1 MQPVNNKLYFAGE
14 HLYHQHIGTAYGAH
28 CTRSIC
34 CTENFKNFKWKN
46 N

>member
-28 CTRSIC
+28 CTGQFAAQTILSGKII
-34 CTENFKNFKWKN
+34 K
-46 N
+46 